1 MTNYI
6 VKTIRNGVEA
16 NIPVTSVNGSRWDVS
31 LYSSITVTLTAAN
44 WSDNEQTVTATG
56 VTASNSVVIS
66 PDPTSIEDYTGW
78 MVYCSAQASN
88 SLTFT
93 CTTEPE
99 NDITVNVLI
108 FN

>member
-6 VKTIRNGVEA
+6 TKTIRNGVEA

-31 LYSSITVTLTAAN
+31 LYSSITITLTAAG

-56 VTASNSVVIS
+56 VTATNSVVIS
-66 PDPTSIEDYTGW
+66 PDPASIEDYSNGV
-78 MVYCSAQASN
+78 VYCSAQWAN

-99 NDITVNVLI
+99 NDIVVNVLI